1 MKSLVDKIFEKV
13 NRIPTFREDPEMYR
27 KLLEISAGYVMETIK
42 KEGGFFPAFEEALV
56 QREEKTRYP
65 LQHPRFT
72 QKVFIGKNELIKRR
86 GALRIDEIL
95 TGKAITNYPGYKGNG
110 SIVIPSSQEKGYVLY
125 NSDRKRLGAFLQ
137 KLFDEQQ
144 ISGRVHLSLKEKYSG
159 VLSPTKNTSFSNPI
173 VFDVLEF

>member
-72 QKVFIGKNELIKRR
+72 QKVFICCSDCFVGINVKK
-86 GALRIDEIL
+86 
-95 TGKAITNYPGYKGNG
+95 
-110 SIVIPSSQEKGYVLY
+110 SISTKF
-125 NSDRKRLGAFLQ
+125 K
-137 KLFDEQQ
+137 
-144 ISGRVHLSLKEKYSG
+144 KYY
-159 VLSPTKNTSFSNPI
+159 
-173 VFDVLEF
+173 EC